1 MKRSSFVILALC
13 AAALCASCSG
23 SPRPAPKSATG
34 ASAKGANSA
43 PVIEVPARAA
53 SKVSLPGLWY
63 SSKGHESYQIVLL
76 ADGSYLTRG
85 RNPSGLDIEDK
96 GVWTVSKDY
105 LNTKSERG
113 EERIWRI
120 EFASEDKIILK
131 SVKVRESILGE
142 LIEFDRVGARD
153 IVGVW
158 LDETGDTHYRLILTV
173 DGKYVLE
180 GTKKA
185 GEQFRDS
192 GTWRISNMLFIA
204 KSGSLSEERIYDF
217 RIGEDLRSFSLKNLV
232 VKEGELGR
240 EMAFRKAEP

>member
-1 MKRSSFVILALC
+1 
-13 AAALCASCSG
+13 
-23 SPRPAPKSATG
+23 
-34 ASAKGANSA
+34 
-43 PVIEVPARAA
+43 VIEVPARAA

-153 IVGVW
+153 IVGIW

-180 GTKKA
+180 GTKKT

-232 VKEGELGR
+232 VKEGELGG
-240 EMAFRKAEP
+240 EIVFRKAEP

>member
-1 MKRSSFVILALC
+1 MKRSSFATLALA

-23 SPRPAPKSATG
+23 APSPAPKSVTE
-34 ASAKGANSA
+34 AKGAVS
-43 PVIEVPARAA
+43 PVIDVPARAA

-63 SSKGHESYQIVLL
+63 SSKGHESYQIALL

-96 GVWTVSKDY
+96 GVWTVSKEY

-120 EFASEDKIILK
+120 EFASEDKVILK
-131 SVKVRESILGE
+131 SVKVKESLLGE
-142 LIEFDRVGARD
+142 LIEFDRVGSRD
-153 IVGVW
+153 IVGIW

-180 GTKKA
+180 GTKKT
-185 GEQFRDS
+185 GEQFRDT

-217 RIGEDLRSFSLKNLV
+217 RFGEDLRSFSIKNLV

-240 EMAFRKAEP
+240 EISFRKANP